1 MVWEFRQSPFGS
13 AAAFQFQTILVAN
26 SAKSMTTSNE
36 TSSGDLR
43 LGTLLGRR
51 QAFSTIAARCSAADA
66 GALRQIRDQKDYIA
80 LELTFAEFCSRR
92 IGISATHANRLI
104 RYLDEF
110 GPEYFELAQLTGIS
124 PAEYRAIAP
133 AVKDQAVHCG
143 ERVIPL
149 LPENTEQLAA
159 AVAELRA
166 AAPQR
171 EELSV
176 DLNFERLE
184 RKAGRL
190 VEEFRTLYRNTAD
203 AGDRLRLATILGT
216 AHDRLQR
223 LELELGYL
231 R

>member
-1 MVWEFRQSPFGS
+1 
-13 AAAFQFQTILVAN
+13 
-26 SAKSMTTSNE
+26 MTTVNE
-36 TSSGDLR
+36 TSSGVR

-51 QAFSTIAARCSAADA
+51 QAFSAIAARCSAADA

-80 LELTFAEFCSRR
+80 LEPTFAEFCSRR

-124 PAEYRAIAP
+124 PGEYRAIAP

-143 ERVIPL
+143 EQVIPL
-149 LPENTEQLAA
+149 LPENAEQLAA

-171 EELSV
+171 QEPSV
-176 DLNFERLE
+176 DLNFQRLE

-190 VEEFRTLYRNTAD
+190 VEEFRTLYLKTID
-203 AGDRLRLATILGT
+203 AGDRLRLAAILGA